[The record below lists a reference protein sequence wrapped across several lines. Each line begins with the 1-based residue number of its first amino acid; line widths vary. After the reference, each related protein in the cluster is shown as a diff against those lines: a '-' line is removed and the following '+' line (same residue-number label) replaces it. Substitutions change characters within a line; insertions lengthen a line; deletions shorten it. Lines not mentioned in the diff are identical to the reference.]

1 MLGKQSGA
9 GTLPAAASQ
18 AAPQIRSALL
28 FTAELL
34 RLLDLF
40 DRHSIA
46 ALPFKGPV
54 LADML
59 YGDIAA
65 RDYRD
70 LDILLPKRDIA
81 KAIAA
86 LLAAGYTTDLPSN
99 PRQRK
104 AYLRARYEI
113 HFTSPG
119 GAIPIEIHQ
128 SFLPPAYGFSLAPRF
143 ERRLFF
149 GREIPALHPAD
160 LLLLLCAH
168 GAKHAWS
175 EPALIR
181 DVARLLEVSAGLI
194 RWPDLLRDAA
204 AIGARRL
211 LLLGVYLAAQHH
223 APVPAE
229 ILCHAQHDKA
239 VVHLAGRI
247 PFRDPENPRFFLQ
260 ARERLRDKLASC
272 ARLALTPNEED
283 YEFLPLPRILSPLY
297 YPLHA
302 VRVAGK
308 YGLGL

>member
-1 MLGKQSGA
+1 MLNS
-9 GTLPAAASQ
+9 S
-18 AAPQIRSALL
+18 PQVRSALL
-28 FTAELL
+28 FTGELL

-40 DRHSIA
+40 ERHSIA

-65 RDYRD
+65 RDYCD
-70 LDILLPKRDIA
+70 LDILLPKQDIR

-86 LLAAGYTTDLPSN
+86 LLAAGYTTDLPSDLG
-99 PRQRK
+99 QRK

-128 SFLPPAYGFSLAPRF
+128 SFLSPAYGFALAPRL
-143 ERRLFF
+143 ERRTFF
-149 GREIPALHPAD
+149 GREILALTPAD
-160 LLLLLCAH
+160 LLLVLCAH

-175 EPALIR
+175 EPGLIR
-181 DVARLLEVSAGLI
+181 DVARLLEVSARDLG
-194 RWPDLLRDAA
+194 RPDLLRDAA
-204 AIGARRL
+204 AIGVRRM
-211 LLLGVYLAAQHH
+211 LLLGLYLAAQLD
-223 APVPAE
+223 APVPIE
-229 ILCHAQHDKA
+229 ILNQAQRDKT
-239 VVHLAGRI
+239 VVRLAGRI
-247 PFRDPENPRFFLQ
+247 RTGGPESHRFFLQ
-260 ARERLRDKLASC
+260 ARERLRDKLSCC

-283 YEFLPLPRILSPLY
+283 YSFLPLPALLSPLY

>member
-1 MLGKQSGA
+1 VEDPTS
-9 GTLPAAASQ
+9 
-18 AAPQIRSALL
+18 QIRSSLL

-40 DRHSIA
+40 DHHAIA
-46 ALPFKGPV
+46 AVPFKGPV

-65 RDYRD
+65 RDYCD
-70 LDILLPKRDIA
+70 LDILLPKQAIPE
-81 KAIAA
+81 AIAA
-86 LLAAGYTTDLPSN
+86 LQAAGYTTDLPSD
-99 PRQRK
+99 PGQRK

-128 SFLPPAYGFSLAPRF
+128 SFLPPAYGFSLAPRI
-143 ERRLFF
+143 ERRKFF
-149 GREIPALHPAD
+149 GREIPALAPAD

-175 EPALIR
+175 EPALVR
-181 DVARLLEVSAGLI
+181 DVAGLLAVFASEL
-194 RWPDLLRDAA
+194 RWPELLRGAA
-204 AIGARRL
+204 AIGVRRM
-211 LLLGVYLAAQHH
+211 LLLGLYLAAQQD
-223 APVPAE
+223 APVPGEVLRQAE
-229 ILCHAQHDKA
+229 QDRA
-239 VVHLAGRI
+239 VVRLAGRI
-247 PFRDPENPRFFLQ
+247 RIGSPESPRFFLQ
-260 ARERLRDKLASC
+260 ARERLRDRLACC

-283 YEFLPLPRILSPLY
+283 YSFLPLPPILSPLY

>member
-1 MLGKQSGA
+1 LSP
-9 GTLPAAASQ
+9 TLQ
-18 AAPQIRSALL
+18 VRSALL
-28 FTAELL
+28 FTSELL

-40 DRHSIA
+40 DEHAIA

-54 LADML
+54 LADTL

-65 RDYRD
+65 RDYCD
-70 LDILLPKRDIA
+70 LDILLPKQDIA

-86 LLAAGYTTDLPSN
+86 LLAAGYKTDLPSDAG
-99 PRQRK
+99 QRK

-149 GREIPALHPAD
+149 GREIHSLAASD
-160 LLLLLCAH
+160 LLLVLCAH

-175 EPALIR
+175 EPSLIR
-181 DVARLLEVSAGLI
+181 DVARLVEVSVDEI
-194 RWPDLLRDAA
+194 HWPQLLRDAA
-204 AIGARRL
+204 GIGAQRM
-211 LLLGVYLAAQHH
+211 LLLGLYLAAQLD

-229 ILCHAQHDKA
+229 ILSQARQDSA
-239 VVHLAGRI
+239 VARLAGRI
-247 PFRDPENPRFFLQ
+247 RPGDPESPRFFLQ
-260 ARERLRDKLASC
+260 TRERFSDKLACC

-283 YEFLPLPRILSPLY
+283 YTFLPLPAILSPLY

-308 YGLGL
+308 YGLGR

>member
-1 MLGKQSGA
+1 MADSGA
-9 GTLPAAASQ
+9 
-18 AAPQIRSALL
+18 QIRSALL

-46 ALPFKGPV
+46 ALPFKGPA

-65 RDYRD
+65 RDCCD
-70 LDILLPKRDIA
+70 LDILLLKPDIPN
-81 KAIAA
+81 AIAA
-86 LLAAGYTTDLPSN
+86 LLAAGYSTDLPSD
-99 PRQRK
+99 PGQRK

-128 SFLPPAYGFSLAPRF
+128 SFLPPAYGFALVPRW
-143 ERRLFF
+143 RRRTFF
-149 GREIPALHPAD
+149 GREIPALSRAD
-160 LLLLLCAH
+160 LLLVLCAH

-175 EPALIR
+175 EPALVR
-181 DVARLLEVSAGLI
+181 DVARLLEVSAADLN
-194 RWPDLLRDAA
+194 WAELLRDAA
-204 AIGARRL
+204 AIGAHRM
-211 LLLGVYLAAQHH
+211 LLLGVYLAAQQD

-229 ILCHAQHDKA
+229 ILRRARQDPA
-239 VVHLAGRI
+239 VVRLARRI
-247 PFRDPENPRFFLQ
+247 RIGGPESPRFYLQ
-260 ARERLRDKLASC
+260 TRERLRDQLACC

-283 YEFLPLPRILSPLY
+283 YSFLPLPAILSPLY

>member
-1 MLGKQSGA
+1 MLPSSP
-9 GTLPAAASQ
+9 TV
-18 AAPQIRSALL
+18 RSSLL
-28 FTAELL
+28 FTGELL

-40 DRHSIA
+40 DRHGIA

-65 RDYRD
+65 RDYCD
-70 LDILLPKRDIA
+70 LDILLAKRDIA

-86 LLAAGYTTDLPSN
+86 LLAAGYSTDLPSDAG
-99 PRQRK
+99 RRK

-128 SFLPPAYGFSLAPRF
+128 SFLPPAYGFNLVPST
-143 ERRLFF
+143 ERRTFF
-149 GREIPALHPAD
+149 GREISALTAKD
-160 LLLLLCAH
+160 LLLVLCAH

-175 EPALIR
+175 EPSLVR
-181 DVARLLEVSAGLI
+181 DVARLLEVSADDFC
-194 RWPDLLRDAA
+194 WPDLLRQAA
-204 AIGARRL
+204 AIGAERM
-211 LLLGVYLAAQHH
+211 LLLGLFLAARLG

-229 ILCHAQHDKA
+229 ILSQAQQDKA
-239 VVHLAGRI
+239 VVGLDARI
-247 PFRDPENPRFFLQ
+247 RIGGSESPRFFLA
-260 ARERLRDKLASC
+260 ARERFRDKLACC

-283 YEFLPLPRILSPLY
+283 YSFLPLPAVLSPLY

>member
-1 MLGKQSGA
+1 MPSP
-9 GTLPAAASQ
+9 T
-18 AAPQIRSALL
+18 PQIRSALL

-40 DRHSIA
+40 DRHAIA

-65 RDYRD
+65 RDYCD
-70 LDILLPKRDIA
+70 LDLLLPKADIP
-81 KAIAA
+81 KAFAA
-86 LLAAGYTTDLPSN
+86 LLAAGYTTDLPSD
-99 PRQRK
+99 PGQRK

-113 HFTSPG
+113 HFTSPS

-128 SFLPPAYGFSLAPRF
+128 SFLPPAYSFSFSPTWQ
-143 ERRLFF
+143 RRIFF
-149 GREIPALHPAD
+149 GREIPALSPAD

-175 EPALIR
+175 EPALVR
-181 DVARLLEVSAGLI
+181 DVARLLEVAADELC
-194 RWPDLLRDAA
+194 WPDLLRDAA
-204 AIGARRL
+204 SIGARRM
-211 LLLGVYLAAQHH
+211 LLLGIYLAAQHG
-223 APVPAE
+223 APVPAG
-229 ILCHAQHDKA
+229 ILNQSQKDKA
-239 VVHLAGRI
+239 AVCLAASIRI
-247 PFRDPENPRFFLQ
+247 GGPESPRFFLR
-260 ARERLRDKLASC
+260 ARERLRDKLACC

-283 YEFLPLPRILSPLY
+283 YSFLALPAILSPLY

-308 YGLGL
+308 YGLGR

>member
-1 MLGKQSGA
+1 MSP
-9 GTLPAAASQ
+9 T
-18 AAPQIRSALL
+18 PQIRSALL

-40 DRHSIA
+40 DRHGIA
-46 ALPFKGPV
+46 VLPFKGPV

-65 RDYRD
+65 RDYCD
-70 LDILLPKRDIA
+70 LDVLLPKQDIG
-81 KAIAA
+81 KALAA
-86 LLAAGYTTDLPSN
+86 LQAAGYSTDLPSD
-99 PRQRK
+99 PGQRK

-119 GAIPIEIHQ
+119 GAIPIEIHS
-128 SFLPPAYGFSLAPRF
+128 SFLPPAYGFALVPRW
-143 ERRLFF
+143 RRRTFF
-149 GREIPALHPAD
+149 GREIPALAPAD

-175 EPALIR
+175 EPALVR
-181 DVARLLEVSAGLI
+181 DVARLLEVSGEEL
-194 RWPDLLRDAA
+194 RWPDLLRHAA
-204 AIGARRL
+204 AIGAKRM
-211 LLLGVYLAAQHH
+211 LLLGLYLAAQQD
-223 APVPAE
+223 APIPAG
-229 ILCHAQHDKA
+229 ILSQATKDNA
-239 VVHLAGRI
+239 VVRLAGRI
-247 PFRDPENPRFFLQ
+247 QIGGPESPRFFI
-260 ARERLRDKLASC
+260 ATRERLRDQLACC

-283 YEFLPLPRILSPLY
+283 YTFLRLPAFLSPLY